1 MSQATASAKARRAF
15 NPTPA
20 PAPSSQTN
28 SINTSN
34 VNTQGLTLPQVISI
48 IDNRLTNLETFMK
61 EEKTKAPSVNN
72 ISENNVSLTDD
83 VFSEFNH
90 RTMLLAEEVANLKDI
105 VLKLQSYTL
114 EVNKTL
120 YEERINVLSDLGDMH
135 QTNSIE
141 TEVNNETE
149 PETDE

>member
-20 PAPSSQTN
+20 PSSQAN
-28 SINTSN
+28 STNTSN

-149 PETDE
+149 TEADE